1 MKANPDH
8 KESTPEG
15 GMGFPTRA
23 SWVADLA
30 GCAGLPTVQVGD
42 RLEEW

>member
-1 MKANPDH
+1 
-8 KESTPEG
+8 
-15 GMGFPTRA
+15 MGFPTRA

-42 RLEEW
+42 RQEEWPVLAIALPVGT